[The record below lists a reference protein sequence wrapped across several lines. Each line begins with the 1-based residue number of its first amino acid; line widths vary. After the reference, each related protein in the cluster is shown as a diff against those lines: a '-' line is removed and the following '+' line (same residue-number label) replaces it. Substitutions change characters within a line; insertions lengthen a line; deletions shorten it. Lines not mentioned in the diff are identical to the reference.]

1 MGGLKAAMGWDT
13 VDELSTFYGWK
24 VVTDARL
31 IVKHLKPT
39 GANYNK
45 TRYKQGEAFTP

>member
-13 VDELSTFYGWK
+13 WTNLSTFYGWK

-45 TRYKQGEAFTP
+45 TARYKQDFYT